1 MKPLSLILAGWIG
14 CAWGAQAQNRP
25 FVLARAGAPQAA
37 LLVQKDLTPPERRAL
52 EELAETLKQIV
63 GAAFPVRE
71 PSGVVNRAVYVGAG
85 QMSRRAFPEI
95 PWEQLGPEEILIR
108 VKGDRLL
115 LAGGRPRGALYA
127 VSEFLQRYCGVRW
140 WTPWAS
146 RIPRRPD
153 LAAPPVNIRYNPVF
167 ESRDPFW
174 YPAFDARWAVRNFSN
189 SQSARIP
196 EEWGGRIRYKGFVH
210 TFYQLVPP
218 DPWFKRHPE
227 WFSMINGKRTA
238 SRAQLCLAN
247 PELRDFVTERVRQ
260 WLKESPEASIVSIS
274 QNDWHGA
281 CQCPR
286 CKAIDQREGS
296 HAGSLLDFVNDI
308 AARLEPEFPHVA
320 FDTLAYQYTRKPPR
334 TIRPRKNVIVRLCS
348 IECNFRE
355 PLGSSANADF
365 KRDIEGWSKICNR
378 LYVWDYTTDFRHYL
392 QPHPNW
398 FVLGPNVRFFAEHN
412 VRGVFEQGAYQS
424 FGAEFSEL
432 RSWVLAQ
439 LLWNP
444 WQDDRALID
453 EFLDGYYGRAA
464 PYIRQYMAM
473 MWRASKGWKL
483 GCFSPVTASF
493 LNFKVL
499 SKAEDLWRR
508 AEAAVGGDPELAA
521 RTRLGRVWLGY
532 VWLARWDALREQC
545 RKAGDAWPLPE
556 SRAAFARQWLRWAEG
571 DPKRPWTRVTRYR
584 EWGQSAPA
592 DFVKPFLQE
601 KE

>member
-348 IECNFRE
+348 IECSFSQPLTHPRNQKFR
-355 PLGSSANADF
+355 D
-365 KRDIEGWSKICNR
+365 DIVGWSKICNR
-378 LYVWDYTTDFRHYL
+378 LYIWDYVTNFRHYL
-392 QPHPNW
+392 MPHPNLR
-398 FVLGPNVRFFAEHN
+398 VLAPNVKFFTEN
-412 VRGVFEQGAYQS
+412 GVRGIFEQGAYTTN
-424 FGAEFSEL
+424 GAEMAEL
-432 RSWVLAQ
+432 RAWVLAK

-444 WQDDRALID
+444 NLDGQTLID
-453 EFLDGYYGRAA
+453 QFLDGYYSPPAAKHIRA
-464 PYIRQYMAM
+464 YLNLVHDEVE
-473 MWRASKGWKL
+473 KTGDHL
-483 GCFSPVTASF
+483 GCFTEVASAKF
-493 LNFKVL
+493 INFKTLYKSLAYLKAAQREVADDPVL
-499 SKAEDLWRR
+499 TFRVRCATLPIEYAFMMLWNPMQKKAADTNSDWPMPDSIDDAYQQWTAIAKKKNISRLNEWQPGYGNLDK
-508 AEAAVGGDPELAA
+508 AVK
-521 RTRLGRVWLGY
+521 
-532 VWLARWDALREQC
+532 
-545 RKAGDAWPLPE
+545 KAK
-556 SRAAFARQWLRWAEG
+556 Q
-571 DPKRPWTRVTRYR
+571 
-584 EWGQSAPA
+584 
-592 DFVKPFLQE
+592 
-601 KE
+601 